1 MEHVVSFHDHAM
13 IILTLIVVMTLYLIV
28 SIVSIKNFNKYIME
42 RQEVETVW
50 TMLPGVMLVFIA
62 VPSLSTLYFIEDSK
76 NCYLL
81 IKVVGHQWY

>member
-13 IILTLIVVMTLYLIV
+13 IILTLIVVMTLYLII
-28 SIVSIKNFNKYIME
+28 SIVFIKNFNKYIME

-50 TMLPGVMLVFIA
+50 TMLPGVILVFIA

-76 NCYLL
+76 SSYLL